1 MKATVKRALVRF
13 ALFDPAVLVKWSLVR
28 LSRAVGGT
36 DRRIVRRYLAQGLE
50 LQEPKLHVGCGGHVL
65 DGWLNADLRPH
76 SAHVLRMDA
85 TRRFPFP
92 DNVFAYVYSEH
103 VIEHLPFDAGA
114 IMLGE
119 CFRVLAPGGKMR
131 VATPDLAF
139 LTALHRG
146 GGGELR
152 ERYPAWASA
161 GLPGGEPGF
170 VIDHFIRGWGHRF
183 IYDEPILRGA
193 MARAGFPDATRRG
206 LNESGDAALRGL
218 ANIGRM
224 PEGFLDLE
232 TLTLEAGKPS

>member
-146 GGGELR
+146 GGGGGGVGG
-152 ERYPAWASA
+152 ASCASA
-161 GLPGGEPGF
+161 TSLGRPPGYRAGNPGSSSTTSSADGGIGSSTTSRSCAGRWRGPGF
-170 VIDHFIRGWGHRF
+170 Q
-183 IYDEPILRGA
+183 
-193 MARAGFPDATRRG
+193 TRR
-206 LNESGDAALRGL
+206 DAA
-218 ANIGRM
+218 
-224 PEGFLDLE
+224 
-232 TLTLEAGKPS
+232 